1 MRGADPKYEEEV
13 SGCTASV
20 GIITK
25 DKVYVVCPSF
35 GELCKGYTDLCRAM
49 RVTRDPSSAS
59 KAVPSPSPST
69 TSPRMRVKRH
79 EFAPLVGLLTS
90 EE

>member
-25 DKVYVVCPSF
+25 DKVYVVCSSLS
-35 GELCKGYTDLCRAM
+35 ELREEYADLYRAT
-49 RVTRDPSSAS
+49 RVTRDPSSVS

-69 TSPRMRVKRH
+69 TSPRMRAKRH
-79 EFAPLVGLLTS
+79 EFAPLVGSLTLA
-90 EE
+90 E